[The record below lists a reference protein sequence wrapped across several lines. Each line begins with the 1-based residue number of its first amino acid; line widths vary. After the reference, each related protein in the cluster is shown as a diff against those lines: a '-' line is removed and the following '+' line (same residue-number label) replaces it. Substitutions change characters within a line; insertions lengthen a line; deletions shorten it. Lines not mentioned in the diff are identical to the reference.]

1 MFFQKLLF
9 DYIAE
14 NVIFVAIYVL
24 LLLLIFPLEDIV
36 IPRMFGRLY
45 ETIKDK
51 KTYGDPLNIFE
62 NMKNMN
68 TPGILTWI
76 IAIYIFTLLA
86 ENLKFYIDSYIS
98 PGYLKY
104 LRSLLF
110 TGTIRKHEEDYED
123 VKSGEYISKVMEIS
137 RNIRDLF
144 QYLISHFLP
153 YVSVGIVLILYLSY
167 QVPKLA
173 PILVVFTM
181 VIVLF
186 SIYSTEYIISLVQKR
201 EDFFTKELAESIQD
215 KLHNMMNI
223 VINNEGFNAI
233 KNNDDLEDKN
243 KKMMEDIMKAESISM
258 TSMQMV
264 AITGYSSCVY
274 ILYGLLK
281 QGQLSVSN
289 MIAYLLTLGKYLSYM
304 QNINWGIVFSLSY
317 KIGII
322 NSHYDFLVDIFKYT
336 NNDSKRTEFEDG
348 SIEFDNMK
356 FKYGGEG
363 DYIFDGLNLKIKD
376 NEKVG
381 LVGRSGSGKTSLTK
395 LMVGLHKYEGS
406 IKVGSQEVKTSNK
419 EDLRSHINYVN
430 QRTQMFNGN
439 VMDNMIY
446 GNDAT
451 EDQVKIVLEKYNLNS
466 VFANLDD
473 GLNSDVGVNG
483 GQLSLG
489 MQKVVMIVRGILRKS
504 KIIIFDEPLAGLDQ
518 DTRQKVIN
526 LILEENKN
534 KTVIVIT
541 HDKEILPYM
550 ERVINVN
557 DYQ

>member
-1 MFFQKLLF
+1 MFFQKLIF
-9 DYIAE
+9 DFVLE
-14 NVIFVAIYVL
+14 NLIFVVMYIL

-36 IPRMFGRLY
+36 IPRMFGKLY

-51 KTYGDPLNIFE
+51 KTYGEPLNIIE
-62 NMKNMN
+62 NMTSMN

-86 ENLKFYIDSYIS
+86 ENLKFYIDSFIS
-98 PGYLKY
+98 PNYLKY

-110 TGTIRKHEEDYED
+110 TGTMRKHEEDYED

-137 RNIRDLF
+137 RNLRDLF
-144 QYLISHFLP
+144 QYLISHFFP
-153 YVSVGIVLILYLSY
+153 YVSIGIVLILYLSY

-173 PILVVFTM
+173 PILLIFTM

-186 SIYSTEYIISLVQKR
+186 SVYSTEYIISLVQKR

-233 KNNDDLEDKN
+233 KENDDLEEKN

-281 QGQLSVSN
+281 EGQITVAS

-317 KIGII
+317 KFGII
-322 NSHYDFLVDIFKYT
+322 NSHYDFLLDLFKYT
-336 NNDSKRTEFEDG
+336 NNDKTKTTFDDG
-348 SIEFDNMK
+348 SIIFENMK
-356 FKYGGEG
+356 FKYKDG
-363 DYIFDGLNLKIKD
+363 DYIFDGLNMNIKN

-381 LVGRSGSGKTSLTK
+381 LVGRSGSGKTSLMK
-395 LMVGLHKYEGS
+395 MLVGLHSYEGS
-406 IKVGSQEVKTSNK
+406 VQVGHQEVKTSNK
-419 EDLRSHINYVN
+419 DDLRNHINYVN
-430 QRTQMFNGN
+430 QRTQLFNGS
-439 VMDNMIY
+439 VVENMIY
-446 GNDAT
+446 GNNKSE
-451 EDQVKIVLEKYNLNS
+451 EDVKNLLNKYDLNS
-466 VFANLDD
+466 VFSKLDKSID
-473 GLNSDVGVNG
+473 SDVGVNG

-489 MQKVVMIVRGILRKS
+489 MQKVVLLVRGILRPS
-504 KIIIFDEPLAGLDQ
+504 KIIILDEPLAGLDQ
-518 DTRQKVIN
+518 KTRQKVMNMIMN
-526 LILEENKN
+526 ENKN

-550 ERVINVN
+550 DRVINVN

>member
-1 MFFQKLLF
+1 MFFQKLIF
-9 DYIAE
+9 DFVLE
-14 NVIFVAIYVL
+14 NLIFVVMYIL

-36 IPRMFGRLY
+36 IPRMFGKLY

-51 KTYGDPLNIFE
+51 KTYGEPLNIIE
-62 NMKNMN
+62 NMTSMN

-86 ENLKFYIDSYIS
+86 ENLKFYIDSFIS
-98 PGYLKY
+98 PNYLKY

-110 TGTIRKHEEDYED
+110 TGTMRKHEEDYED

-137 RNIRDLF
+137 RNLRDLF
-144 QYLISHFLP
+144 QYLISHFFP

-173 PILVVFTM
+173 PILLIFTM

-186 SIYSTEYIISLVQKR
+186 SVYSTEYIISLVQKR

-233 KNNDDLEDKN
+233 KDNDDLEEKN
-243 KKMMEDIMKAESISM
+243 KKMMEDIMKAESVSM

-281 QGQLSVSN
+281 EGQITVAS

-317 KIGII
+317 KFGII
-322 NSHYDFLVDIFKYT
+322 NSHYYFLLDLFKYT
-336 NNDSKRTEFEDG
+336 NNDKAKTTFDDG
-348 SIEFDNMK
+348 SIIFENMK
-356 FKYGGEG
+356 FKYKDG
-363 DYIFDGLNLKIKD
+363 DYIFDGLNLNIKD

-381 LVGRSGSGKTSLTK
+381 LVGRSGSGKTSLMK
-395 LMVGLHKYEGS
+395 MLVGLHSYEGS
-406 IKVGSQEVKTSNK
+406 VQVGHQEVKTANK
-419 EDLRSHINYVN
+419 DDLRNHINYVN
-430 QRTQMFNGN
+430 QRTQLFNGS
-439 VMDNMIY
+439 VVENMVY
-446 GNDAT
+446 GNNKSE
-451 EDQVKIVLEKYNLNS
+451 EDVKNLLSKYGLNS
-466 VFANLDD
+466 VFSKLDNGID
-473 GLNSDVGVNG
+473 SDVGVNG

-489 MQKVVMIVRGILRKS
+489 MQKVVLLVRGILRPS
-504 KIIIFDEPLAGLDQ
+504 KIIILDEPLAGLDQ
-518 DTRQKVIN
+518 NTRQKVMNMIMN
-526 LILEENKN
+526 ENKN

-550 ERVINVN
+550 DRVINVN

>member
-1 MFFQKLLF
+1 MFFQKLIF
-9 DYIAE
+9 DFVLENLVFVVMYI
-14 NVIFVAIYVL
+14 L

-36 IPRMFGRLY
+36 IPRMFGKLY

-51 KTYGDPLNIFE
+51 KTYGEPLNIIE
-62 NMKNMN
+62 NMTSMN

-86 ENLKFYIDSYIS
+86 ENLKFYIDSFIS
-98 PGYLKY
+98 PNYLKY

-110 TGTIRKHEEDYED
+110 TGTMRKHEEDYED

-137 RNIRDLF
+137 RNLRDLF
-144 QYLISHFLP
+144 QYLISHFFP
-153 YVSVGIVLILYLSY
+153 YVSIGIVLILYLSY

-173 PILVVFTM
+173 PILLIFTM

-186 SIYSTEYIISLVQKR
+186 SVYSTEYIISLVQKR

-233 KNNDDLEDKN
+233 KENDDLEEKN

-281 QGQLSVSN
+281 EGQITVAS

-317 KIGII
+317 KFGII
-322 NSHYDFLVDIFKYT
+322 NSHYDFLLDLFKYT
-336 NNDSKRTEFEDG
+336 NNDKTKTTFDDG
-348 SIEFDNMK
+348 SIIFENMK
-356 FKYGGEG
+356 FKYKDG
-363 DYIFDGLNLKIKD
+363 DYIFDGLNLNIKN

-381 LVGRSGSGKTSLTK
+381 LVGRSGSGKTSLMK
-395 LMVGLHKYEGS
+395 MLVGLHSYEGS
-406 IKVGSQEVKTSNK
+406 VQVGHQEVKTSNK
-419 EDLRSHINYVN
+419 DDLRNHINYVN
-430 QRTQMFNGN
+430 QRTQLFNGS
-439 VMDNMIY
+439 VVENMIY
-446 GNDAT
+446 GNNKSE
-451 EDQVKIVLEKYNLNS
+451 EDVKNLLSKYGLNS
-466 VFANLDD
+466 VFSKLDNGID
-473 GLNSDVGVNG
+473 SDVGVNG

-489 MQKVVMIVRGILRKS
+489 MQKVVLLVRGILRPS
-504 KIIIFDEPLAGLDQ
+504 KIIILDEPLAGLDQ
-518 DTRQKVIN
+518 KTRQKVMNMIMN
-526 LILEENKN
+526 ENKN

-550 ERVINVN
+550 DRVINVN

>member
-1 MFFQKLLF
+1 MFFQKLIF
-9 DYIAE
+9 DFVLE
-14 NVIFVAIYVL
+14 NLIFVVMYIL

-36 IPRMFGRLY
+36 IPRMFGKLY

-51 KTYGDPLNIFE
+51 KTYGEPLNIIE
-62 NMKNMN
+62 NMTSMN

-86 ENLKFYIDSYIS
+86 ENLKFYIDSFIS
-98 PGYLKY
+98 PNYLKY

-110 TGTIRKHEEDYED
+110 TGTMRKHEEDYED

-137 RNIRDLF
+137 RNLRDLF
-144 QYLISHFLP
+144 QYLISHFFP

-173 PILVVFTM
+173 PILLIFTM

-186 SIYSTEYIISLVQKR
+186 SVYSTEYIISLVQKR

-233 KNNDDLEDKN
+233 KDNDDLEEKN

-281 QGQLSVSN
+281 EGQITVAS

-317 KIGII
+317 KFGII
-322 NSHYDFLVDIFKYT
+322 NSHYDFLLDLFKYT
-336 NNDSKRTEFEDG
+336 NNDKAKTVFDDG
-348 SIEFDNMK
+348 SIIFENMK
-356 FKYGGEG
+356 FKYKDG
-363 DYIFDGLNLKIKD
+363 DYIFDGLNLNIKD

-381 LVGRSGSGKTSLTK
+381 LVGRSGSGKTSLMK
-395 LMVGLHKYEGS
+395 MLVGLHSYEGS
-406 IKVGSQEVKTSNK
+406 VQVGHQEVKTANK
-419 EDLRSHINYVN
+419 DDLRNHINYVN
-430 QRTQMFNGN
+430 QRTQLFNGS
-439 VMDNMIY
+439 VVENMVY
-446 GNDAT
+446 GNNKSE
-451 EDQVKIVLEKYNLNS
+451 EDVKNLLSKYGLNS
-466 VFANLDD
+466 VFSKLDNGID
-473 GLNSDVGVNG
+473 SDVGVNG

-489 MQKVVMIVRGILRKS
+489 MQKVVLLVRGILRPS
-504 KIIIFDEPLAGLDQ
+504 KIIILDEPLAGLDQ
-518 DTRQKVIN
+518 KTRQKVMNMIMN
-526 LILEENKN
+526 ENKN

-550 ERVINVN
+550 DRVINVN

>member
-1 MFFQKLLF
+1 MFFQKLIF
-9 DYIAE
+9 DFVLE
-14 NVIFVAIYVL
+14 NLIFVVLYIL

-36 IPRMFGRLY
+36 IPRMFGKLY

-51 KTYGDPLNIFE
+51 KTYGEPLNIIE
-62 NMKNMN
+62 NMTSMN

-86 ENLKFYIDSYIS
+86 ENLKFYIDSFIS
-98 PGYLKY
+98 PNYLKY

-110 TGTIRKHEEDYED
+110 TGTMRKHEEDYED

-137 RNIRDLF
+137 RNLRDLF
-144 QYLISHFLP
+144 QYLISHFFP

-173 PILVVFTM
+173 PILLIFTM

-186 SIYSTEYIISLVQKR
+186 SVYSTEYIISLVQKR

-233 KNNDDLEDKN
+233 KDNDDLEEKN
-243 KKMMEDIMKAESISM
+243 KKMMEDIMKAESVSM

-281 QGQLSVSN
+281 EGQITVAS

-317 KIGII
+317 KFGII
-322 NSHYDFLVDIFKYT
+322 NSHYDFLLDLFKYT
-336 NNDSKRTEFEDG
+336 NNDKAKTTFDDG
-348 SIEFDNMK
+348 SIIFENMK
-356 FKYGGEG
+356 FKYKDG
-363 DYIFDGLNLKIKD
+363 DYIFDGLNLNIKD

-381 LVGRSGSGKTSLTK
+381 LVGRSGSGKTSLMK
-395 LMVGLHKYEGS
+395 MLVGLHSYEGS
-406 IKVGSQEVKTSNK
+406 VQVGHQEVKTANK
-419 EDLRSHINYVN
+419 DDLRNHINYVN
-430 QRTQMFNGN
+430 QRTQLFNGS
-439 VMDNMIY
+439 VVENMVY
-446 GNDAT
+446 GNNKSE
-451 EDQVKIVLEKYNLNS
+451 EDVKNLLSKYGLNS
-466 VFANLDD
+466 VFSKLDNGID
-473 GLNSDVGVNG
+473 SDVGVNG

-489 MQKVVMIVRGILRKS
+489 MQKVVLLVRGILRPS
-504 KIIIFDEPLAGLDQ
+504 KIIILDEPLAGLDQ
-518 DTRQKVIN
+518 NTRQKVMNMIMN
-526 LILEENKN
+526 ENKN

-550 ERVINVN
+550 DRVINVN

>member
-9 DYIAE
+9 EYLADNVVYVSIYI
-14 NVIFVAIYVL
+14 L

-36 IPRMFGRLY
+36 IPRLFGKLY
-45 ETIKDK
+45 ETLRDK

-62 NMKNMN
+62 NMKSMN
-68 TPGILTWI
+68 TPGVLTWI
-76 IAIYIFTLLA
+76 IAIYMFTLIA
-86 ENLKFYIDSYIS
+86 ENLKLYIDSYIS

-104 LRSLLF
+104 LRTLLF
-110 TGTIRKHEEDYED
+110 SGTIHKHEEEYED

-144 QYLISHFLP
+144 QYLISQFLP
-153 YVSVGIVLILYLSY
+153 YVSIGIVLILYLSY

-173 PILVVFTM
+173 PILLIFTT
-181 VIVLF
+181 VIILF
-186 SIYSTEYIISLVQKR
+186 SIYSTEYIVSLVKER

-233 KNNDDLEDKN
+233 KNNEELEEKN

-258 TSMQMV
+258 ASMQIV
-264 AITGYSSCVY
+264 SITGYASCVY

-281 QGQLSVSN
+281 QGQLSISR

-317 KIGII
+317 KFGIM
-322 NSHYDFLVDIFKYT
+322 NSHYDFLLDIFKYT
-336 NNDSKRTEFEDG
+336 NNDKKKTEFEDG
-348 SIEFDNMK
+348 SVEFENMN
-356 FKYGGEG
+356 FKYSKDG
-363 DYIFDGLNLKIKD
+363 DNIFNGLNLKIND
-376 NEKVG
+376 TEKVG

-395 LMVGLHKYEGS
+395 LMIGLHKYEGS
-406 IKVGSQEVKTSNK
+406 IKVGGQEVKTSNK
-419 EDLRSHINYVN
+419 DDLRSHINYVN
-430 QRTQMFNGN
+430 QRTQLFNGN
-439 VMDNMIY
+439 VIENMVY
-446 GNDAT
+446 GNDASN
-451 EDQVKIVLEKYNLNS
+451 EAVMQLLKKYNLNS
-466 VFANLDD
+466 VFSK
-473 GLNSDVGVNG
+473 LNNGIESDVGVNG

-518 DTRQKVIN
+518 DTRQRVIN
-526 LILEENKN
+526 MILEENNN

>member
-1 MFFQKLLF
+1 MFFQKLIF
-9 DYIAE
+9 DFVLE
-14 NVIFVAIYVL
+14 NLIFVVMYIL

-36 IPRMFGRLY
+36 IPRMFGKLY

-51 KTYGDPLNIFE
+51 KTYGEPLNIIE
-62 NMKNMN
+62 NMTSMN

-86 ENLKFYIDSYIS
+86 ENLKFYIDSFIS
-98 PGYLKY
+98 PNYLKY

-110 TGTIRKHEEDYED
+110 TGTMRKHEEDYED

-137 RNIRDLF
+137 RNLRDLF
-144 QYLISHFLP
+144 QYLISHFFP
-153 YVSVGIVLILYLSY
+153 YVSIGIVLILYLSY

-173 PILVVFTM
+173 PILLIFTM

-186 SIYSTEYIISLVQKR
+186 SVYSTEYIISLVQKR

-233 KNNDDLEDKN
+233 KENDDLEEKN

-281 QGQLSVSN
+281 EGQITVAS

-317 KIGII
+317 KFGII
-322 NSHYDFLVDIFKYT
+322 NSHYDFLLDLFKYT
-336 NNDSKRTEFEDG
+336 NNDKTKTTFDDG
-348 SIEFDNMK
+348 SIIFENMK
-356 FKYGGEG
+356 FKYKDG
-363 DYIFDGLNLKIKD
+363 DYIFDGLNLNIKN

-381 LVGRSGSGKTSLTK
+381 LVGRSGSGKTSLMK
-395 LMVGLHKYEGS
+395 MLVGLHSYEGS
-406 IKVGSQEVKTSNK
+406 VQVGHQEVKTSNK
-419 EDLRSHINYVN
+419 DDLRNHINYVN
-430 QRTQMFNGN
+430 QRTQLFNGS
-439 VMDNMIY
+439 VVENMIY
-446 GNDAT
+446 GNNKSE
-451 EDQVKIVLEKYNLNS
+451 EDVKNLLNKYDLNS
-466 VFANLDD
+466 VFSKLDKSID
-473 GLNSDVGVNG
+473 SDVGVNG

-489 MQKVVMIVRGILRKS
+489 MQKVVLLVRGILRPS
-504 KIIIFDEPLAGLDQ
+504 KIIILDEPLAGLDQ
-518 DTRQKVIN
+518 KTRQKVMNMIMN
-526 LILEENKN
+526 ENKN

-550 ERVINVN
+550 DRVINVN

>member
-1 MFFQKLLF
+1 MFFQKLIF
-9 DYIAE
+9 DFVLE
-14 NVIFVAIYVL
+14 NLIFVVMYIL

-36 IPRMFGRLY
+36 IPRMFGKLY

-51 KTYGDPLNIFE
+51 KTYGEPLNIIE
-62 NMKNMN
+62 NMTSMN

-86 ENLKFYIDSYIS
+86 ENLKFYIDSFIS
-98 PGYLKY
+98 PNYLKY

-110 TGTIRKHEEDYED
+110 TGTMRKHEEDYED

-137 RNIRDLF
+137 RNLRDLF
-144 QYLISHFLP
+144 QYLISHFFP

-173 PILVVFTM
+173 PILLIFTM

-186 SIYSTEYIISLVQKR
+186 SVYSTEYIISLVQKR

-233 KNNDDLEDKN
+233 KENDDLEEKN
-243 KKMMEDIMKAESISM
+243 KKMMEDIMKAESVSM

-281 QGQLSVSN
+281 EGQITVAS

-317 KIGII
+317 KFGII
-322 NSHYDFLVDIFKYT
+322 NSHYDFLLDLFKYT
-336 NNDSKRTEFEDG
+336 NNDKAKTTFDDG
-348 SIEFDNMK
+348 SIIFENMK
-356 FKYGGEG
+356 FKYKDG
-363 DYIFDGLNLKIKD
+363 DYIFDGLNLNIKD

-381 LVGRSGSGKTSLTK
+381 LVGRSGSGKTSLMK
-395 LMVGLHKYEGS
+395 MLVGLHSYEGS
-406 IKVGSQEVKTSNK
+406 VQVGHQEVKTANK
-419 EDLRSHINYVN
+419 DDLRNHINYVN
-430 QRTQMFNGN
+430 QRTQLFNGS
-439 VMDNMIY
+439 VVENMVY
-446 GNDAT
+446 GNNKSE
-451 EDQVKIVLEKYNLNS
+451 EDVKNLLSKYGLNS
-466 VFANLDD
+466 VFSKLDNGID
-473 GLNSDVGVNG
+473 SDVGVNG

-489 MQKVVMIVRGILRKS
+489 MQKVVLLVRGILRPS
-504 KIIIFDEPLAGLDQ
+504 KIIILDEPLAGLDQ
-518 DTRQKVIN
+518 NTRQKVMNMIMN
-526 LILEENKN
+526 ENKN

-550 ERVINVN
+550 DRVINVN

>member
-1 MFFQKLLF
+1 MFFQKLIF
-9 DYIAE
+9 DFVLE
-14 NVIFVAIYVL
+14 NLIFVVLYIL

-36 IPRMFGRLY
+36 IPRMFGKLY

-51 KTYGDPLNIFE
+51 KTYGEPLNIIE
-62 NMKNMN
+62 NMTSMN

-86 ENLKFYIDSYIS
+86 ENLKFYIDSFIS
-98 PGYLKY
+98 PNYLKY

-110 TGTIRKHEEDYED
+110 TGTMRKHEEEYED

-137 RNIRDLF
+137 RNLRDLF
-144 QYLISHFLP
+144 QYLISHFFP

-173 PILVVFTM
+173 PILLIFTM

-186 SIYSTEYIISLVQKR
+186 SVYSTEYIISLVQKR

-233 KNNDDLEDKN
+233 KDNDDLEEKN
-243 KKMMEDIMKAESISM
+243 KKMMEDIMKAESVSM

-274 ILYGLLK
+274 ILCGLLK
-281 QGQLSVSN
+281 EGQITVAS

-317 KIGII
+317 KFGII
-322 NSHYDFLVDIFKYT
+322 NSHYDFLLDLFKYT
-336 NNDSKRTEFEDG
+336 NNDKAKTTFDDG
-348 SIEFDNMK
+348 SIIFENMK
-356 FKYGGEG
+356 FKYKDG
-363 DYIFDGLNLKIKD
+363 DYIFDGLNLNIKD

-381 LVGRSGSGKTSLTK
+381 LVGRSGSGKTSLMK
-395 LMVGLHKYEGS
+395 MLVGLHSYEGS
-406 IKVGSQEVKTSNK
+406 VQVGHQEVKTANK
-419 EDLRSHINYVN
+419 DDLRNHINYVN
-430 QRTQMFNGN
+430 QRTQLFNGS
-439 VMDNMIY
+439 VVENMVY
-446 GNDAT
+446 GNNKSE
-451 EDQVKIVLEKYNLNS
+451 EDVKNLLSKYGLNS
-466 VFANLDD
+466 VFSKLDNGID
-473 GLNSDVGVNG
+473 SDVGVNG

-489 MQKVVMIVRGILRKS
+489 MQKVVLLVRGILRPS
-504 KIIIFDEPLAGLDQ
+504 KIIILDEPLAGLDQ
-518 DTRQKVIN
+518 NTRQKVMNMIMN
-526 LILEENKN
+526 ENKN

-550 ERVINVN
+550 DRVINVN

>member
-1 MFFQKLLF
+1 MFFQKLIF
-9 DYIAE
+9 DFVLE
-14 NVIFVAIYVL
+14 NLIFVVLYIL

-36 IPRMFGRLY
+36 IPRMFGKLY

-51 KTYGDPLNIFE
+51 KTYGEPLNIIE
-62 NMKNMN
+62 NMTSMN

-86 ENLKFYIDSYIS
+86 ENLKFYIDSFIS
-98 PGYLKY
+98 PNYLKY

-110 TGTIRKHEEDYED
+110 TGTMRKHEEEYED

-137 RNIRDLF
+137 RNLRDLF
-144 QYLISHFLP
+144 QYLISHFFP

-173 PILVVFTM
+173 PILLIFTM

-186 SIYSTEYIISLVQKR
+186 SVYSTEYIISLVQKR

-233 KNNDDLEDKN
+233 KENDDLEEKN
-243 KKMMEDIMKAESISM
+243 KKMMEDIMKAESVSM

-281 QGQLSVSN
+281 EGQITVAS

-317 KIGII
+317 KFGII
-322 NSHYDFLVDIFKYT
+322 NSHYDFLLDLFKYT
-336 NNDSKRTEFEDG
+336 NNDKAKTTFDDG
-348 SIEFDNMK
+348 SIIFENMK
-356 FKYGGEG
+356 FKYKDG
-363 DYIFDGLNLKIKD
+363 DYIFDGLNLNIKD

-381 LVGRSGSGKTSLTK
+381 LVGRSGSGKTSLMK
-395 LMVGLHKYEGS
+395 MLVGLHSYEGS
-406 IKVGSQEVKTSNK
+406 VQVGHQEVKTANK
-419 EDLRSHINYVN
+419 DDLRNHINYVN
-430 QRTQMFNGN
+430 QRTQLFNGS
-439 VMDNMIY
+439 VVENMVY
-446 GNDAT
+446 GNNKSE
-451 EDQVKIVLEKYNLNS
+451 EDVKNLLSKYGLNS
-466 VFANLDD
+466 VFSKLDNGID
-473 GLNSDVGVNG
+473 SDVGVNG

-489 MQKVVMIVRGILRKS
+489 MQKVVLLVRGILRPS
-504 KIIIFDEPLAGLDQ
+504 KIIILDEPLAGLDQ
-518 DTRQKVIN
+518 NTRQKVMNMIMN
-526 LILEENKN
+526 ENKN

-550 ERVINVN
+550 DRVINVN

>member
-1 MFFQKLLF
+1 MFFQKLIF
-9 DYIAE
+9 DFVLE
-14 NVIFVAIYVL
+14 NLIFVVMYIL

-36 IPRMFGRLY
+36 IPRMFGKLY

-51 KTYGDPLNIFE
+51 KTYGEPLNIIE
-62 NMKNMN
+62 NMTSMN

-86 ENLKFYIDSYIS
+86 ENLKFYIDSFIS
-98 PGYLKY
+98 PNYLKY

-110 TGTIRKHEEDYED
+110 TGTMRKHEEDYED

-137 RNIRDLF
+137 RNLRDLF
-144 QYLISHFLP
+144 QYLISHFFP

-173 PILVVFTM
+173 PILLIFTM

-186 SIYSTEYIISLVQKR
+186 SVYSTEYIISLVQKR

-233 KNNDDLEDKN
+233 KDNDDLEEKN
-243 KKMMEDIMKAESISM
+243 KKMMEDIMKAESVSM

-281 QGQLSVSN
+281 EGQITVAS

-317 KIGII
+317 KFGII
-322 NSHYDFLVDIFKYT
+322 NSHYDFLLDLFKYT
-336 NNDSKRTEFEDG
+336 NNDKAKTVFDDG
-348 SIEFDNMK
+348 SIIFENMK
-356 FKYGGEG
+356 FKYKDG
-363 DYIFDGLNLKIKD
+363 DYIFDGLNLNIKD

-381 LVGRSGSGKTSLTK
+381 LVGRSGSGKTSLMK
-395 LMVGLHKYEGS
+395 MLVGLHSYEGS
-406 IKVGSQEVKTSNK
+406 VQVGHQEVKTANK
-419 EDLRSHINYVN
+419 DDLRNHINYVN
-430 QRTQMFNGN
+430 QRTQLFNGS
-439 VMDNMIY
+439 VVENMVY
-446 GNDAT
+446 GNNKSE
-451 EDQVKIVLEKYNLNS
+451 EDVKNLLSKYGLNS
-466 VFANLDD
+466 VFSKLDNGID
-473 GLNSDVGVNG
+473 SDVGVNG

-489 MQKVVMIVRGILRKS
+489 MQKVVLLVRGILRPS
-504 KIIIFDEPLAGLDQ
+504 KIIILDEPLAGLDQ
-518 DTRQKVIN
+518 NTRQKVMNMIMN
-526 LILEENKN
+526 ENKN

-550 ERVINVN
+550 DRVINVN

>member
-9 DYIAE
+9 EYLADNVVYVSIYI
-14 NVIFVAIYVL
+14 L

-36 IPRMFGRLY
+36 IPRLFGKLY
-45 ETIKDK
+45 ETLRDK

-62 NMKNMN
+62 NMKSMN
-68 TPGILTWI
+68 TPGVLTWI
-76 IAIYIFTLLA
+76 IAIYMFTLIA
-86 ENLKFYIDSYIS
+86 ENLKLYIDSYIS

-104 LRSLLF
+104 LRTLLF
-110 TGTIRKHEEDYED
+110 AGTIHKHEEEYED

-137 RNIRDLF
+137 RNVRDLF
-144 QYLISHFLP
+144 QYLISQFLP
-153 YVSVGIVLILYLSY
+153 YVSIGIVLILYLSY
-167 QVPKLA
+167 QVPELA
-173 PILVVFTM
+173 PILLIFTT
-181 VIVLF
+181 VIILF
-186 SIYSTEYIISLVQKR
+186 SIYSTEYIVSLVKER

-233 KNNDDLEDKN
+233 KNNEELEEKN

-258 TSMQMV
+258 ASMQIV
-264 AITGYSSCVY
+264 SITGYASCVY

-281 QGQLSVSN
+281 QGQLSISR

-317 KIGII
+317 KFGIM
-322 NSHYDFLVDIFKYT
+322 NSHYDFLLDIFKYT
-336 NNDSKRTEFEDG
+336 NNDKKKTEFEDG
-348 SIEFDNMK
+348 SVEFENMN
-356 FKYGGEG
+356 FKYSKDG
-363 DYIFDGLNLKIKD
+363 DNIFNGLNLKIND
-376 NEKVG
+376 TEKVG

-395 LMVGLHKYEGS
+395 LMIGLHKYEGS
-406 IKVGSQEVKTSNK
+406 IKVGGQEVKTSNK
-419 EDLRSHINYVN
+419 DDLRSHINYVN
-430 QRTQMFNGN
+430 QRTQLFNGN
-439 VMDNMIY
+439 VIENMVY
-446 GNDAT
+446 GNDASN
-451 EDQVKIVLEKYNLNS
+451 EAVMRLLKKYNLNS
-466 VFANLDD
+466 VFSK
-473 GLNSDVGVNG
+473 LNNGIESDVGVNG

-518 DTRQKVIN
+518 DTRQRVIN
-526 LILEENKN
+526 MILEENNN

>member
-1 MFFQKLLF
+1 MFFQKLIF
-9 DYIAE
+9 DFVLE
-14 NVIFVAIYVL
+14 NLIFVVMYIL

-36 IPRMFGRLY
+36 IPRMFGKLY

-51 KTYGDPLNIFE
+51 KTYGEPLNIIE
-62 NMKNMN
+62 NMTSMN

-86 ENLKFYIDSYIS
+86 ENLKFYIDSFIS
-98 PGYLKY
+98 PNYLKY

-110 TGTIRKHEEDYED
+110 TGTMRKHEEDYED

-137 RNIRDLF
+137 RNLRDLF
-144 QYLISHFLP
+144 QYLISHFFP

-173 PILVVFTM
+173 PILLIFTM

-186 SIYSTEYIISLVQKR
+186 SVYSTEYIISLVQKR

-233 KNNDDLEDKN
+233 KDNDDLEEKN
-243 KKMMEDIMKAESISM
+243 KKMMEDIMKAESVSM

-281 QGQLSVSN
+281 EGQITVAS

-317 KIGII
+317 KFGII
-322 NSHYDFLVDIFKYT
+322 NSHYDFLLDLFKYT
-336 NNDSKRTEFEDG
+336 NNDKAKTTFDDG
-348 SIEFDNMK
+348 SIIFENMK
-356 FKYGGEG
+356 FKYKDG
-363 DYIFDGLNLKIKD
+363 DYIFDGLNLNIKD

-381 LVGRSGSGKTSLTK
+381 LVGRSGSGKTSLMK
-395 LMVGLHKYEGS
+395 MLVGLHSYEGS
-406 IKVGSQEVKTSNK
+406 VQVGHQEVKTANK
-419 EDLRSHINYVN
+419 DDLRNHINYVN
-430 QRTQMFNGN
+430 QRTQLFNGS
-439 VMDNMIY
+439 VVENMVY
-446 GNDAT
+446 GNNKSE
-451 EDQVKIVLEKYNLNS
+451 EDVKNLLSKYGLNS
-466 VFANLDD
+466 VFSKLDNGID
-473 GLNSDVGVNG
+473 SDVGVNG

-489 MQKVVMIVRGILRKS
+489 MQKVVLLVRGILRPS
-504 KIIIFDEPLAGLDQ
+504 KIIILDEPLAGLDQ
-518 DTRQKVIN
+518 NTRQKVMNMIMN
-526 LILEENKN
+526 ENKN

-550 ERVINVN
+550 DRVINVN

>member
-1 MFFQKLLF
+1 M
-9 DYIAE
+9 YI
-14 NVIFVAIYVL
+14 L

-36 IPRMFGRLY
+36 IPRMFGKLY

-51 KTYGDPLNIFE
+51 KTYGEPLNIIE
-62 NMKNMN
+62 NMTSMN

-86 ENLKFYIDSYIS
+86 ENLKFYIDSFIS
-98 PGYLKY
+98 PNYLKY

-110 TGTIRKHEEDYED
+110 TGTMRKHEEDYED

-137 RNIRDLF
+137 RNLRDLF
-144 QYLISHFLP
+144 QYLISHFFP

-173 PILVVFTM
+173 PILLIFTM

-186 SIYSTEYIISLVQKR
+186 SVYSTEYIISLVQKR

-233 KNNDDLEDKN
+233 KDNDDLEEKN
-243 KKMMEDIMKAESISM
+243 KKMMEDIMKAESVSM

-281 QGQLSVSN
+281 EGQITVAS

-317 KIGII
+317 KFGII
-322 NSHYDFLVDIFKYT
+322 NSHYYFLLDLFKYT
-336 NNDSKRTEFEDG
+336 NNDKAKTTFDDG
-348 SIEFDNMK
+348 SIIFENMK
-356 FKYGGEG
+356 FKYKDG
-363 DYIFDGLNLKIKD
+363 DYIFDGLNLNIKD

-381 LVGRSGSGKTSLTK
+381 LVGRSGSGKTSLMK
-395 LMVGLHKYEGS
+395 MLVGLHSYEGS
-406 IKVGSQEVKTSNK
+406 VQVGHQEVKTANK
-419 EDLRSHINYVN
+419 DDLRNHINYVN
-430 QRTQMFNGN
+430 QRTQLFNGS
-439 VMDNMIY
+439 VVENMVY
-446 GNDAT
+446 GNNKSE
-451 EDQVKIVLEKYNLNS
+451 EDVKNLLSKYGLNS
-466 VFANLDD
+466 VFSKLDNGID
-473 GLNSDVGVNG
+473 SDVGVNG

-489 MQKVVMIVRGILRKS
+489 MQKVVLLVRGILRPS
-504 KIIIFDEPLAGLDQ
+504 KIIILDEPLAGLDQ
-518 DTRQKVIN
+518 NTRQKVMNMIMN
-526 LILEENKN
+526 ENKN

-550 ERVINVN
+550 DRVINVN

>member
-9 DYIAE
+9 DFIAE
-14 NVIFVAIYVL
+14 NVMFVAIYIL

-36 IPRMFGRLY
+36 IPRMFGKLY

-51 KTYGDPLNIFE
+51 KTYGDPMNIFE
-62 NMKNMN
+62 NMKNLN

-110 TGTIRKHEEDYED
+110 TGTIRKHEEEYED

-137 RNIRDLF
+137 RNIRDMF

-153 YVSVGIVLILYLSY
+153 YVSVGVVLILYLSY

-186 SIYSTEYIISLVQKR
+186 SVFSTEYIISLVQKR

-281 QGQLSVSN
+281 QGQIGVSS

-322 NSHYDFLVDIFKYT
+322 NSHYDFLMDIFKYT
-336 NNDSKRTEFEDG
+336 NNDKKRTKFEDG
-348 SIEFDNMK
+348 SIVFDKMK
-356 FKYGGEG
+356 FKYGDEGE
-363 DYIFDGLNLKIKD
+363 YIFDGLNLKIKD

-406 IKVGSQEVKTSNK
+406 IKIGSHEVKTSNK
-419 EDLRSHINYVN
+419 DDLRSHINYVN
-430 QRTQMFNGN
+430 QRTQLFNGS
-439 VMDNMIY
+439 VMDNMVY

-451 EDQVKIVLEKYNLNS
+451 EDQVKTVLGKYNLNS

-473 GLNSDVGVNG
+473 GISSDVGVNG

-518 DTRQKVIN
+518 DTREKVIN
-526 LILEENKN
+526 LILKETTN
-534 KTVIVIT
+534 KTVLIIT
-541 HDKEILPYM
+541 HDKEILPYLD
-550 ERVINVN
+550 RVINVN

>member
-1 MFFQKLLF
+1 MFFQKLIF
-9 DYIAE
+9 DFVLE
-14 NVIFVAIYVL
+14 NLIFVVMYIL

-36 IPRMFGRLY
+36 IPRMFGKLY

-51 KTYGDPLNIFE
+51 KTYGEPLNIIE
-62 NMKNMN
+62 NMTSMN

-86 ENLKFYIDSYIS
+86 ENLKFYIDSFIS
-98 PGYLKY
+98 PNYLKY

-110 TGTIRKHEEDYED
+110 TGTMRKHEEEYED

-137 RNIRDLF
+137 RNLRDLF
-144 QYLISHFLP
+144 QYLISHFFP

-173 PILVVFTM
+173 PILLIFTM

-233 KNNDDLEDKN
+233 KENDDLEEKN

-281 QGQLSVSN
+281 EGQITVAS

-317 KIGII
+317 KFGII
-322 NSHYDFLVDIFKYT
+322 NSHHDFLLDLFKYT
-336 NNDSKRTEFEDG
+336 NNDKTKTTFDDG
-348 SIEFDNMK
+348 SIIFENMK
-356 FKYGGEG
+356 FKYKDG
-363 DYIFDGLNLKIKD
+363 DYIFDGLNLNIKN

-381 LVGRSGSGKTSLTK
+381 LVGRSGSGKTSLMK
-395 LMVGLHKYEGS
+395 MLVGLHSYEGS
-406 IKVGSQEVKTSNK
+406 VQVGHQEVKTANK
-419 EDLRSHINYVN
+419 DDLRNHINYVN
-430 QRTQMFNGN
+430 QRTQLFNGS
-439 VMDNMIY
+439 VVENMIY
-446 GNDAT
+446 GNNKSE
-451 EDQVKIVLEKYNLNS
+451 EDVKNLLSKYDLNS
-466 VFANLDD
+466 VFSKLDKSID
-473 GLNSDVGVNG
+473 SDVGVNG

-489 MQKVVMIVRGILRKS
+489 MQKVVLLVRGILRPS
-504 KIIIFDEPLAGLDQ
+504 KIIILDEPLAGLDQ
-518 DTRQKVIN
+518 KTRQKVMNMIMN
-526 LILEENKN
+526 ENKN

-550 ERVINVN
+550 DRVINVN